1 MPRFVRHRI
10 TSKIGNSAGTYDYV
24 FLAPPGS
31 YDGIEGAA
39 ITGVVEIT
47 STDDIANQ
55 MPLVKVEELLQS
67 AVAVRRKLRV
77 KPAGGKSTYKN
88 VIVAQDI
95 AGSFETNVQ
104 GKVSDKGTVQGVVE
118 PLRATYF

>member
-10 TSKIGNSAGTYDYV
+10 TGKIGNSAAAYDYV

-31 YDGIEGAA
+31 YQNIEGAGV
-39 ITGVVEIT
+39 TGVTEIT
-47 STDDIANQ
+47 NADDIANQ

-67 AVAVRRKLRV
+67 AIAVRRKLRV
-77 KPAGGKSTYKN
+77 KPTGGKSTYKN

-104 GKVSDKGTVQGVVE
+104 SKVTDKGTVQGVVE